1 MQDQNLSMLE
11 LKAGISIVNGELVI
25 REDRVGINWAWRF
38 ITLGHQ
44 KSKVDSQLL
53 PILTQ
58 SWGEL
63 AMEQLKLSEQY
74 GANDP
79 LYVSAPE
86 FSELSDYDFDTYVA
100 SYRDEV
106 IMGRKDVDST
116 WDSFVSGWY
125 QFGGDHW
132 VELYTDWYNT
142 SYNK

>member
-1 MQDQNLSMLE
+1 MIHFM
-11 LKAGISIVNGELVI
+11 
-25 REDRVGINWAWRF
+25 F
-38 ITLGHQ
+38 
-44 KSKVDSQLL
+44 LL
-53 PILTQ
+53 
-58 SWGEL
+58 
-63 AMEQLKLSEQY
+63 
-74 GANDP
+74 
-79 LYVSAPE
+79 E

-106 IMGRKDVDST
+106 IMGRKIDST